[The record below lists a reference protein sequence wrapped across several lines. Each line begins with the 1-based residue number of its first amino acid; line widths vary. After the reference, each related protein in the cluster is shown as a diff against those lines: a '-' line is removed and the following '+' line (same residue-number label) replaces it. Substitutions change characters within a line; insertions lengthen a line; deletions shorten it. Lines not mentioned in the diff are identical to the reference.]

1 MMTKSSQSVRLLIV
15 EDYPDNREL
24 LMIMLQAIGYQPDWV
39 SNGQEAIALLEEQQY
54 DVILMDCQM
63 PEMDGYEATRVIRQ
77 REKSQR
83 HTIIIGLTAHVM
95 KGDRQKCLDAGMDDY
110 LSKPID
116 LDKLIKILDNWL
128 QTLAE

>member
-1 MMTKSSQSVRLLIV
+1 MPEEFGDTRRHRFGDTEAQLSGSR
-15 EDYPDNREL
+15 
-24 LMIMLQAIGYQPDWV
+24 LQAIGYQPDWV
-39 SNGQEAIALLEEQQY
+39 SNGLEAIALLKQKEY

-77 REKSQR
+77 REGSQR

-116 LDKLIKILDNWL
+116 LDKLIKILDDWL
-128 QTLAE
+128 QTLPE

>member
-1 MMTKSSQSVRLLIV
+1 MTKSSQSVRLLIV

-39 SNGQEAIALLEEQQY
+39 SNGQEAIALLEQKEY

-63 PEMDGYEATRVIRQ
+63 PEMDGYEATRIIRQ
-77 REKSQR
+77 RESSQR

-95 KGDRQKCLDAGMDDY
+95 KGDREKCLEVGMDDY

-116 LDKLIKILDNWL
+116 LDKLIKILDDWL
-128 QTLAE
+128 QTIPE